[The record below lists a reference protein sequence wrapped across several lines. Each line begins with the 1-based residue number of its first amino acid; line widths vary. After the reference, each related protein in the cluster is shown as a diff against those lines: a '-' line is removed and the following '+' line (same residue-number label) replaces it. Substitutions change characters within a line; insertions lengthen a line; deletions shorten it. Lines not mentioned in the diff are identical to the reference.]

1 MGQTYLGNNIWA
13 GDLMLPTPSA
23 LRSAAKETTLK
34 AAIVYSGRQH
44 ANEVSST
51 SHIHKLAEQLVLD
64 PATRKSLDKVNVV
77 LHPITNPDGAELAM
91 DLAKITPDNMLHA
104 GYHASLTA
112 DMVTGQWEQDPVYPE
127 SRTRRQLWEA
137 WLPDGFLNPHGY
149 PSHEWVQP
157 FSEYSAWVITRNG
170 AELGRAWW
178 IPRGWFTSLNY
189 LEDEDHPQSKTVT
202 YTLRDYIVSS
212 MANAP
217 GVLDMNARMNA
228 RYFRYGQQWDQ
239 RAFQQPIYKGV
250 RVYMAVTGSTPG
262 PRSPA
267 FISRFPDVTYDDGYT
282 EAPDE
287 TARGPWLHLVAGA
300 GLAYDHAH
308 LNFLSDGKFKIKRT
322 QKEFFDGVQWQVNRD
337 RPVLPDE
344 HTIPP
349 GTPTQPGGANAPTT
363 APTGAAGEP
372 LDPTPSGAAPT
383 TSNPAP
389 PNPQAPPH

>member
-1 MGQTYLGNNIWA
+1 MGRSYLGNNIWA
-13 GDLMLPTPSA
+13 ADIMLPTPFR
-23 LRSAAKETTLK
+23 LRSMAKETTLK

-51 SHIHKLAEQLVLD
+51 SHIQKLAEEIVLNPD
-64 PATRKSLDKVNVV
+64 TRRPLNKVNVV

-112 DMVTGQWEQDPVYPE
+112 DMATGQWDEDPIYPE

-149 PSHEWVQP
+149 TSHEWVQP
-157 FSEYSAWVITRNG
+157 FSEYSAWVISRTG

-189 LEDEDHPQSKTVT
+189 FEDQDHPLSKTVT
-202 YTLRDYIVSS
+202 YTLRDYIADS
-212 MANAP
+212 MAKAP
-217 GVLDMNARMNA
+217 GVLDMNAKMNA

-250 RVYMAVTGSTPG
+250 RVYMAVTDSTPG

-267 FISRFPDVTYDDGYT
+267 FSTGFPMSPTT
-282 EAPDE
+282 
-287 TARGPWLHLVAGA
+287 T
-300 GLAYDHAH
+300 
-308 LNFLSDGKFKIKRT
+308 
-322 QKEFFDGVQWQVNRD
+322 
-337 RPVLPDE
+337 
-344 HTIPP
+344 
-349 GTPTQPGGANAPTT
+349 GTPRRPTRLLAAPGFISWPAPAWPTT
-363 APTGAAGEP
+363 
-372 LDPTPSGAAPT
+372 TPI
-383 TSNPAP
+383 
-389 PNPQAPPH
+389 